1 MTSGANTK
9 TTTDTES
16 EATLIGDSAT
26 GAAWTLV
33 SRITGFGRVL
43 LLGAVF
49 GPSYLGNLF
58 QLANQLP
65 WITFELAVGALLHAL
80 IIPSLVEPLSSGRLR
95 DAEKLAGGFLTVVMA
110 AFAVITVV
118 VMAASWL
125 VAGLLAAPIDD
136 AGQRVDFIRLGVPLL
151 LLTAPQL
158 VGYGI
163 AITGQAVQQAMGSF
177 ALPAAAS
184 IVENVVVIAT
194 LIVFAVMAGDNVTL
208 DTVQMEHVV
217 LLGVGSS
224 IGVAAHAAVQLYGV
238 RRLGFRLRPN
248 GNWRSERMSAI
259 WRQAKPSSGT
269 AALNGLRYLVLF
281 VFCNAIP
288 GGVVALQFGL
298 NMLNLPVALV
308 SKPIAYALLPRL
320 SLQFK
325 RRDTGLLADTYLRSV
340 GMAALVA
347 VPAAVAA
354 LFLSWFAGPGFAIG
368 QMADGDGPALMMA
381 VLTGIAGAV
390 LGEGLFQL
398 LTSATFAMDDAR
410 STLLGYAVRF
420 ATTLALVVVASL
432 ITSGVTRIFAIVVA
446 MSVGDLVASVAL
458 HVRIARTMPAAAY
471 DLKRSLATTT
481 LAAVA
486 PFAGVAVVLWLVF
499 GSRPSLSQLTVLAI
513 TAAAG
518 AVALAAF
525 GLVRWRVD
533 DELSNLVATLR
544 AGDSMEATL

>member
-1 MTSGANTK
+1 MGSGVTK
-9 TTTDTES
+9 ARSDG
-16 EATLIGDSAT
+16 TLIGDSAA
-26 GAAWTLV
+26 GASWTLV

-65 WITFELAVGALLHAL
+65 WITFELAIGALLHAL
-80 IIPSLVEPLSSGRLR
+80 IIPALVEPLSAGRLH
-95 DAEKLAGGFLTVVMA
+95 DAQRLAGGFLTVVMA
-110 AFAVITVV
+110 AFVVITVV

-125 VAGLLAAPIDD
+125 VAGLLASPIED
-136 AGQRVDFIRLGVPLL
+136 AAQRTDFIRLGVPLL

-194 LIVFAVMAGDNVTL
+194 LIVFAVLAGDNVTL
-208 DTVQMEHVV
+208 DTVAMSHVA

-224 IGVAAHAAVQLYGV
+224 IGVLAHAAVQLYGV

-248 GNWRSERMSAI
+248 GDWRSEQMASI
-259 WRQAKPSSGT
+259 GRQARPSSAT
-269 AALNGLRYLVLF
+269 AVLNGLRYLVLF
-281 VFCNAIP
+281 VSCNAVP
-288 GGVVALQFGL
+288 GGVVALQFAL

-325 RRDTGLLADTYLRSV
+325 RQDTMSLAETYLRSV

-347 VPAAVAA
+347 IPAAVAA
-354 LFLSWFAGPGFAIG
+354 LLLGWFAGPGFAIG
-368 QMADGDGPALMMA
+368 QMAEGNGPALLMA

-410 STLLGYAVRF
+410 STLHAYAVRF
-420 ATTLALVVVASL
+420 AATTILVVAASL
-432 ITSGVTRIFAIVVA
+432 TTSGVVRIFAIVTA
-446 MSVGDLVASVAL
+446 MSVGDLVASIAL
-458 HVRIARTMPAAAY
+458 HCRISRSLPSAVY
-471 DLKRSLATTT
+471 DLKRSIGAT
-481 LAAVA
+481 AATAVV
-486 PFAGVAVVLWLVF
+486 PFAFAGLALWLVF
-499 GSRPSLSQLTVLAI
+499 GPESSLAQVTILIV
-513 TAAAG
+513 TAVSG
-518 AVALAAF
+518 GLALAAF
-525 GLVRWRVD
+525 GAVRWRVD
-533 DELSNLVATLR
+533 DEMAALLGALRPKTPIEVA
-544 AGDSMEATL
+544 S